1 MLINIPKNYKRTHD
15 GLIDPICYL
24 TGKECSYFPIW
35 NVLRLKSSLL
45 DHPEIFIDRK
55 TRERI
60 FVSHPYNVN
69 PNELDEMRSVLDAC
83 GVDMIWFQDSWY
95 HENTW
100 RIELRNAKIRSAI
113 ANGESR
119 KVLKQGR
126 YSVLVG

>member
-45 DHPEIFIDRK
+45 DHSETFIDRVTK
-55 TRERI
+55 ERI

-83 GVDMIWFQDSWY
+83 VVDMIWFQDSWY

-100 RIELRNAKIRSAI
+100 RIELRNAKIRSTI

-126 YSVLVG
+126 HSVLVG

>member
-1 MLINIPKNYKRTHD
+1 MLINIPKNYKRTHGSLD
-15 GLIDPICYL
+15 DPICYL
-24 TGKECSYFPIW
+24 TGRDSSSSPIW
-35 NVLRLKSSLL
+35 NVLHLKSSLL
-45 DHPEIFIDRK
+45 DHPETFIDRK

-69 PNELDEMRSVLDAC
+69 PNELDEIRSVLGAC
-83 GVDMIWFQDSWY
+83 GVDMIWFHDSWY

-126 YSVLVG
+126 RSVLVG

>member
-1 MLINIPKNYKRTHD
+1 MSICAQSIKSRKANIKEDIKLF
-15 GLIDPICYL
+15 GIDTKVVEPCEKL
-24 TGKECSYFPIW
+24 FARH
-35 NVLRLKSSLL
+35 NVS
-45 DHPEIFIDRK
+45 
-55 TRERI
+55 
-60 FVSHPYNVN
+60 

-126 YSVLVG
+126 HSVLVG